1 MKRIIIMVGLA
12 LLGQAEDGHTLTT
25 KCVACHGISFEK
37 SALGKSE
44 IIAGW
49 DTDKTYTALQTYQ
62 LGTRNTHGMGRL
74 MSGQVGSYTDKELW
88 SMAEYIATLKSTPPK
103 AVIRLRASS
112 IHSATPTPESTVV
125 VPFSPPVT
133 TPVTYLAATPIA
145 SPPLKPTMTLNAY
158 EQTILTTYLQSL
170 PSRMVSPKGTN
181 TLREGQKFY
190 FRYLKASLGMN
201 PTKFTSEHTTA
212 EWEELFANNG
222 QKFIQTYT
230 QRFPQAL
237 PVLTNP
243 AMLDGILS
251 VGTFAKEY
259 SSDGGNIV
267 E

>member
-1 MKRIIIMVGLA
+1 MKRIIIMAGLA
-12 LLGQAEDGHTLTT
+12 LLGHSDEINILTM
-25 KCVACHGISFEK
+25 KCTTCHGDRFER

-49 DTDKTYTALQTYQ
+49 DTDKTYTALQAYQ

-88 SMAEYIATLKSTPPK
+88 SMAEYITTLKSTPPK

-112 IHSATPTPESTVV
+112 IHSATPTPASTVV
-125 VPFSPPVT
+125 VPFSPPMT

-170 PSRMVSPKGTN
+170 PGRMVSPKGTN

-190 FRYLKASLGMN
+190 LRYLKASFGMN
-201 PTKFTSEHTTA
+201 GTRFSSEHTTA

-222 QKFIQTYT
+222 QKFIQTYA
-230 QRFPQAL
+230 QRFPNAL
-237 PVLTNP
+237 PVLTHP